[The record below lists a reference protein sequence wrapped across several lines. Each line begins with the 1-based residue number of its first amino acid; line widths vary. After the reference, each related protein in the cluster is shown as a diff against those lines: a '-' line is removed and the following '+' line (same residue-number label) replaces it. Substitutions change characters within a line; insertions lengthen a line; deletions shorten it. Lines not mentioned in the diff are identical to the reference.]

1 MITRYGFMPG
11 QLVVLSSELLE
22 MMDGTEGYI
31 AKANELLLEE
41 FQNCENILIQHKE
54 LVQNLADA
62 AIEKNHLLQDQIRD
76 ILEKAV

>member
-62 AIEKNHLLQDQIRD
+62 AIEKIIYCRIR
-76 ILEKAV
+76 

>member
-1 MITRYGFMPG
+1 
-11 QLVVLSSELLE
+11 

>member
-1 MITRYGFMPG
+1 
-11 QLVVLSSELLE
+11 
-22 MMDGTEGYI
+22 MDGTEGYI

-62 AIEKNHLLQDQIRD
+62 AIEKNHLLQEQIRD